1 LWKNLESF
9 IFNMMSRVIGAM
21 LRIVLIAA
29 GVFLEVLILAIG
41 VLALAVWLLLPFML
55 IAGFLFGFKLLLF

>member
-1 LWKNLESF
+1 MWKNLESF